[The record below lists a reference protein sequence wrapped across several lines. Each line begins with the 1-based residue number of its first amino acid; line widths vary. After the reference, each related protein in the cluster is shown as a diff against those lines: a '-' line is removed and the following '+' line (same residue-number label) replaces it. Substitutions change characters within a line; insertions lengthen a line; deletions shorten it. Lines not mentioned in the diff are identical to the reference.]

1 MYVSSRSVLLLILA
15 MMLVTSPS
23 AVLARRGGG
32 QGGRPG
38 GRPQGRP
45 EGQQQRP
52 QGDGERP
59 EGRPE
64 GQERPQGDGERPDG
78 RPDGRPEGQE
88 RPQGGQG
95 AQGGRGPPGTGIF
108 SISADRP
115 ALLGSIVE
123 SRGATIAP
131 VNGLMAVYEGKVED
145 TLTPVARRS
154 LLHAGGP
161 EDMVLLSS
169 NSADGATWSEGSLLT
184 ISGLPTGLIAR
195 KPTLSADGTLLFFVG
210 ATGDLKSTPSA
221 IHVAKCTAA
230 EKCTYS
236 GVAFE
241 QPGKIMSGCAYANGK
256 LIVPNAGDME
266 VEDPVTPE
274 PVPEPTP
281 VPARKLMANKKMP
294 RAEASVDRKNLAGE
308 AWVATCTDAGVCKSD
323 GTLVAMPDADA
334 DAKGKGAPA
343 WRGSMVFANGQHQF
357 YGSGQ
362 GYWPVVSSD
371 GGATWER
378 TTADLAVDLPGPDP
392 SCANTASGLVCAGG
406 MKKRKAGKGDRDQ
419 EPEDPST
426 P

>member
-1 MYVSSRSVLLLILA
+1 MDKAVAPVVDLKVAPRDSSSAPKVTVSAPKVAPMVAPKDRSAPKVTASAPMVAPMVAPKDRSAPRGVKVLKAAVGPLAPGSFPSRPI
-15 MMLVTSPS
+15 
-23 AVLARRGGG
+23 
-32 QGGRPG
+32 GRP
-38 GRPQGRP
+38 
-45 EGQQQRP
+45 
-52 QGDGERP
+52 
-59 EGRPE
+59 
-64 GQERPQGDGERPDG
+64 
-78 RPDGRPEGQE
+78 
-88 RPQGGQG
+88 
-95 AQGGRGPPGTGIF
+95 
-108 SISADRP
+108 
-115 ALLGSIVE
+115 GSIVE